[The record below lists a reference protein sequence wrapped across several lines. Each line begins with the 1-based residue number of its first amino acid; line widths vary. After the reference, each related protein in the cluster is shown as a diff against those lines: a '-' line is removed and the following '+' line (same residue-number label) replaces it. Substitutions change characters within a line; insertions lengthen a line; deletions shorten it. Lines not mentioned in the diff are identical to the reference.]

1 MKKKD
6 MINWLSEQKRMW
18 QPHYTKNHVKGYE
31 ALSNPDIMN
40 EARRSSGGG
49 RAGSGSSGNVNDIA
63 LALASHFAAHFGSEL
78 RKSNAEL
85 VARLTQG
92 NQESGGGTV
101 GSIPVTTTGERIL
114 DPTVVDTASSAAL
127 GGNLAKSNKIRKS
140 VKPSG
145 DKEELKKLVAKFIR
159 SKDMS

>member
-40 EARRSSGGG
+40 EAK
-49 RAGSGSSGNVNDIA
+49 AKKGSGKGRDSSTDNIA
-63 LALASHFAAHFGSEL
+63 LSLASHFAAHFGREL
-78 RKSNAEL
+78 RQSNADL
-85 VARLTQG
+85 VARLAASQG
-92 NQESGGGTV
+92 TGEGGGTI

-114 DPTVVDTASSAAL
+114 DPTVVDTASSAGL
-127 GGNLAKSNKIRKS
+127 GGDLSKSGRVRKS
-140 VKPSG
+140 IKPTDS
-145 DKEELKKLVAKFIR
+145 KEELKRTLVKLLR
-159 SKDMS
+159 SREL

>member
-40 EARRSSGGG
+40 EAKAKKNSGKGRDSST
-49 RAGSGSSGNVNDIA
+49 NDIA
-63 LALASHFAAHFGSEL
+63 LSLASHFAAHFGREL
-78 RKSNAEL
+78 RQSNADL
-85 VARLTQG
+85 VARLAASQG
-92 NQESGGGTV
+92 TGEGGGTV

-114 DPTVVDTASSAAL
+114 DPTVVDTASSAGL
-127 GGNLAKSNKIRKS
+127 GGDLSKSGRVRKS
-140 VKPSG
+140 IKPTDS
-145 DKEELKKLVAKFIR
+145 KEELKRTLVKLLR
-159 SKDMS
+159 SREL

>member
-40 EARRSSGGG
+40 EAK
-49 RAGSGSSGNVNDIA
+49 AKKKKGSSDKGIDSSTNNIA
-63 LALASHFAAHFGSEL
+63 LSLASHFAAHFGREL
-78 RKSNAEL
+78 RQSNADL
-85 VARLTQG
+85 VARLAASQG
-92 NQESGGGTV
+92 TGEGGGTV

-114 DPTVVDTASSAAL
+114 DPTVVDTASSAGL
-127 GGNLAKSNKIRKS
+127 GGDLSKSGRIRKS
-140 VKPSG
+140 IKPTDS
-145 DKEELKKLVAKFIR
+145 KEELKKTLVKLLR
-159 SKDMS
+159 SREL

>member
-40 EARRSSGGG
+40 EAK
-49 RAGSGSSGNVNDIA
+49 AKKGSGKGRDSSTDDIA
-63 LALASHFAAHFGSEL
+63 LSLASHFAAHFGREL
-78 RKSNAEL
+78 RQSNADL
-85 VARLTQG
+85 VARLAASQG
-92 NQESGGGTV
+92 TGEGGGTI

-114 DPTVVDTASSAAL
+114 DPTVVDTASSAGL
-127 GGNLAKSNKIRKS
+127 GGDLSKSGRVRKS
-140 VKPSG
+140 IKPTDS
-145 DKEELKKLVAKFIR
+145 KEELKRTLVKLLR
-159 SKDMS
+159 SREL